1 MSSGASDRL
10 QEVLQAV
17 WGYPDFRPLQRP
29 IAESVVSGHDT
40 VALLPTGGGKSL
52 CFQVPGL
59 ALGGTTIVISPLIS
73 LMSDQVA
80 QLVRRGI
87 DARSL
92 AGDLKNSDWMD
103 LQRRPPQFAYVSPE
117 RARSRN
123 FTAIIEHWDVRL
135 LAIDE
140 AHCVSQ
146 WGHDFRPQYT
156 QLKDLRDSLSHV
168 PCIALTASATPDVLA
183 DVIHLLGLREPQ
195 VFQASFARPN
205 IVWTVRE
212 VSDLTTAC
220 AESIVPY
227 DGRQIVYVR
236 SRAAAT
242 RWAQH
247 LSDRGIPAAPYHAGM
262 PHSDRERLQTDW
274 SQGIV
279 RTMVATTAFGMG
291 IDQPDVRQVL
301 HTELPESPE
310 ALYQEI
316 GRGGRDG
323 HDAQALVLLEPKAL
337 AAFTRKMERS
347 MPAFT
352 AWIDHYHALASTA
365 QIAVGD
371 GQGVRVRPQTP
382 IQELVLRIMA
392 RKGLV
397 EVIEESEAQLRVR
410 LRHGGSELVDVAE
423 TNPAYSD
430 LLYTLARRYPGI
442 VHHSERIELSILAG
456 IGGWTLAQVRLLL
469 HRAAELELLSLE
481 GGGQGTTYRWAHP
494 RVPQGSSPIVRS
506 EWDTDRNRIL
516 SRSRAVAAMLDPD
529 SVVCRFTQLLA
540 YFGEQADDCGRCDVC
555 RARREPS
562 ERAYA
567 LLTALHSTESGRLS
581 IRDAAEHT
589 GLSRSDAARF
599 IGRGANLGWWTL
611 DESGW
616 VTL

>member
-1 MSSGASDRL
+1 MSSGANDRL
-10 QEVLQAV
+10 IQVLQAV

-80 QLVRRGI
+80 QLVQRGI

-92 AGDLKNSDWMD
+92 AGDLTNADWMD

-117 RARSRN
+117 RAQSRN

-156 QLKDLRDSLSHV
+156 QLKGLRESLSQV
-168 PCIALTASATPDVLA
+168 PCIALTASATPEVLA
-183 DVIHLLGLREPQ
+183 DVIQLLGLNRPQ

-205 IVWTVRE
+205 LIWSVRE
-212 VSDLTTAC
+212 VADISTAC
-220 AESIVPY
+220 AKALRPQE
-227 DGRQIVYVR
+227 GRQIVYVR

-242 RWAQH
+242 RWADH
-247 LSDRGIPAAPYHAGM
+247 LRQQGIPAAPYHAGM
-262 PHSDRERLQTDW
+262 PRHERERLQTEW
-274 SQGIV
+274 SAGII

-323 HDAQALVLLEPKAL
+323 EDAHALVLLEPRAL
-337 AAFTRKMERS
+337 SAFTRKMERS
-347 MPAFT
+347 MPEFSDFVAQ
-352 AWIDHYHALASTA
+352 YHALASKA

-371 GQGVRVRPQTP
+371 GPGVRIRPMNQGQDL
-382 IQELVLRIMA
+382 ILRIMA

-397 EVIEESEAQLRVR
+397 EAIEEAGVPLRVQLRC
-410 LRHGGSELVDVAE
+410 GGSELVDLAE
-423 TNPAYSD
+423 ANPRFTD
-430 LLYTLARRYPGI
+430 LLYALARRYPGI
-442 VHHSERIELSILAG
+442 VHHAERVDLSALSS
-456 IGGWTLAQVRLLL
+456 IGGWTQAQVRSLLAQ
-469 HRAAELELLSLE
+469 AAELDLIALE
-481 GGGQGTTYRWAHP
+481 EGE
-494 RVPQGSSPIVRS
+494 QGSSYRWNHSRSPQGLSPISRS
-506 EWDTDRNRIL
+506 EWNADRNRIL
-516 SRSRAVAAMLDPD
+516 GRSRAVAAMLDPNA
-529 SVVCRFTQLLA
+529 VECRFVQMLA
-540 YFGEQADDCGRCDVC
+540 YFGEQAPECGRCDVC
-555 RARREPS
+555 ESKRTPS
-562 ERAYA
+562 ERAYQILT
-567 LLTALHSTESGRLS
+567 LLHQAEDQRLS
-581 IRDAAEHT
+581 IREASEHT
-589 GLSRSDAARF
+589 GLPRAEAARF
-599 IGRGANLGWWTL
+599 IGRGADLGWWTL

-616 VTL
+616 LRL